1 MGEHAEESIVI
12 KALPAEIMD
21 VITDY
26 EAYPEWA
33 DVKSAQILL
42 RGEGGLATEVAFEVD
57 VPVLG
62 KASYTLAYRYAP
74 GDAGLSWVSKEARGA
89 VTYVAGEYLLD
100 ELDEGDTRVTYRLSV
115 DLAVL
120 LPGIVRTQGAKRV
133 IENALGRLKKRV
145 ELG

>member
-12 KALPAEIMD
+12 KASAAEIMD

-33 DVKSAQILL
+33 DVKSARILE

-62 KASYTLAYRYAP
+62 RASYTLAYRYAP
-74 GDAGLSWVSKEARGA
+74 GDAGVSWVSKEARGA
-89 VTYVAGEYLLD
+89 VSDITGEYLLD
-100 ELDEGDTRVTYRLSV
+100 ELEEGDTIVTYRLSV
-115 DLAVL
+115 ELVVL

-133 IENALGRLKKRV
+133 IENALERLKERV
-145 ELG
+145 EHG